1 LRIILGD
8 ILPSGGGFIGDGR
21 EGGKREASKLPEDM
35 VQEAFS
41 MLIDSHSHLEMP
53 EFEGDLEEVIQRAKA
68 SGVGTIFTVG
78 TEKKDWRKALEIAH
92 SHPSIYAILGV
103 HPHNAKE
110 IDHETYS
117 TLRKLCQDE
126 KVKAY
131 GEIGLDFFRNL
142 SPRDVQL
149 KRFREQ
155 IGLAKE
161 LGLPIVVHDREAHHE
176 TLEVLRSERA
186 EECGGIIHCF
196 SGDSDMAEAC
206 LEMGFYISIPGSI
219 TFKNA
224 ERLRGVVER
233 LPLESLLVETDAP
246 FLAPMPFRGKRNE
259 PGYIRY
265 TAQKVAEIKKISF
278 EKVAEVTTE
287 NALRVYGLK

>member
-1 LRIILGD
+1 
-8 ILPSGGGFIGDGR
+8 
-21 EGGKREASKLPEDM
+21 
-35 VQEAFS
+35 
-41 MLIDSHSHLEMP
+41 MP
-53 EFEGDLEEVIQRAKA
+53 DFKKDLEEVIQRAEA
-68 SGVGTIFTVG
+68 SGVRYIFTVG
-78 TEKKDWRKALEIAH
+78 TEKKDWKRTLEIVN

-110 IDHETYS
+110 IDHETYP
-117 TLRKLCQDE
+117 TLRQLCRQE

-161 LGLPIVVHDREAHHE
+161 LRLPIVVHDREAHHE
-176 TLEVLRSERA
+176 TLEVLKSEKA

-196 SGDSDMAEAC
+196 SGDYEMAKAC
-206 LEMGFYISIPGSI
+206 MNLGFFISVPGSI
-219 TFKNA
+219 TYKNS
-224 ERLRGVVER
+224 EDYRETIKRI
-233 LPLESLLVETDAP
+233 PLESLLIETDAP
-246 FLAPMPFRGKRNE
+246 FLTPVPFRGKRNE
-259 PGYIRY
+259 PSYVRYI
-265 TAQKVAEIKKISF
+265 AQKVAEIKKVPF

-287 NALRVYGLK
+287 NALRVYRL